1 MTPLISVQPVCLS
14 RSPPSCSCLHP
25 GIPEPGLTGNP
36 GLTGTD
42 ARRATEG
49 QAPTSG
55 DEQHAEYPSQ
65 RTSQSRL
72 TRVKQNEKRE
82 GTGGTGGETQTQSTP
97 GLTAGPGSR
106 ADGISRNGSHAAY
119 GSPGPRDSRGTAHRG
134 QEARPRRR
142 SREGGKRTRARDE
155 RERGRARQ
163 RARGRTESQAASRE
177 EGEMRRGRP
186 SPARAP
192 GGGSA
197 GRPGAVEEEAWGTP
211 GGLERDATPTG
222 TIPIR
227 KRGPQE
233 LTRYRLS
240 SRIKTRIRPE
250 VD

>member
-65 RTSQSRL
+65 RTSQTRL

-119 GSPGPRDSRGTAHRG
+119 GSPGSGGETE
-134 QEARPRRR
+134 EAVTRRR
-142 SREGGKRTRARDE
+142 EENAGEGREGKRESKAE
-155 RERGRARQ
+155 SKREDREPGRFA
-163 RARGRTESQAASRE
+163 
-177 EGEMRRGRP
+177 
-186 SPARAP
+186 
-192 GGGSA
+192 
-197 GRPGAVEEEAWGTP
+197 
-211 GGLERDATPTG
+211 
-222 TIPIR
+222 
-227 KRGPQE
+227 
-233 LTRYRLS
+233 
-240 SRIKTRIRPE
+240 
-250 VD
+250 